1 MTDKIEVPHPAR
13 DRGKVAPVKLA
24 HIVLRTPR
32 YTEMIR
38 WYETVL
44 EAEVVA
50 GSDFATFM
58 TYDDEH
64 HRVAF
69 INLPD
74 CKPSD
79 PNVAGVDHCAFTYAS
94 IEDLFA
100 TFERLKGVGIEPYW
114 TINHGPTLSFYYR
127 DPDGNQIELQID
139 IFESNEALN
148 EWMRGSDFD
157 TNPIGVKFDPE
168 DLIARYRAGEPAS
181 ELLARPVIDLAEVP
195 AQFPG

>member
-1 MTDKIEVPHPAR
+1 MADNVKVPEPAH
-13 DRGKVAPVKLA
+13 DRGRVAPAKLA
-24 HIVLRTPR
+24 HFVLRTPR

-44 EAEVVA
+44 EAKVVA
-50 GSDFATFM
+50 GSDMATFM

-74 CKPSD
+74 CKPAD
-79 PNVAGVDHCAFTYAS
+79 PNTAGVDHCAFTYET

-100 TFERLKGVGIEPYW
+100 TYERLKGVGIEPYW

-139 IFESNEALN
+139 IFESNEKLN
-148 EWMRGSDFD
+148 EWMRASDFD
-157 TNPIGVKFDPE
+157 SNPIGVKFDAQE
-168 DLIARYRAGEPAS
+168 LIARYRAGEPAS
-181 ELLARPVIDLAEVP
+181 ELLARPVIEQVEVP

>member
-1 MTDKIEVPHPAR
+1 MADNVAVPESAR
-13 DRGKVAPVKLA
+13 DRGRIAPAKLA
-24 HIVLRTPR
+24 HFVLRTPR

-38 WYETVL
+38 WYGTVL
-44 EAEVVA
+44 EAKVVA
-50 GSDFATFM
+50 GSNFATFM

-69 INLPD
+69 INMPD

-79 PNVAGVDHCAFTYAS
+79 PNVAGVDHCAFTYES
-94 IEDLFA
+94 MDDLFA
-100 TFERLKGVGIEPYW
+100 TYERLKGEGIEPYW

-157 TNPIGVKFDPE
+157 TNPIGVKFDADE
-168 DLIARYRAGEPAS
+168 LIARHRAGEPAA
-181 ELLARPVIDLAEVP
+181 ELLARPVIDPKEVP